1 MNNDIDK
8 NDTNTRGRR
17 ILGVVLDTLNGFSR
31 DQKREELSEGAR
43 RRAEIDSKLVERLY
57 KDPSKYRVKPKTEAE
72 LWEEDVL
79 KKIEEFKSDRAN
91 LINGFKETKTAPK
104 LYYLPKK

>member
-1 MNNDIDK
+1 MNNAD
-8 NDTNTRGRR
+8 NEYANTRGRR

-31 DQKREELSEGAR
+31 DQKREELSEGAK

-57 KDPSKYRVKPKTEAE
+57 NDPSKYHVKPKTEAE

-79 KKIEEFKSDRAN
+79 KRIEESKCLGEN
-91 LINGFKETKTAPK
+91 LVKGFKETKTRPK